1 MLKQR
6 IITALVLVVITVWA
20 LFYASDMGWK
30 ITLLALA
37 MVAAWEWTGFS
48 RLYIKVLKVLY
59 VLAVVIVAN
68 FMMIYAAVEHFVVL
82 TIIEAILLMMVV
94 HRYQFSESQRG
105 LASATAIGLIGLL
118 AIALFVSALY
128 QFRAEMGPTI
138 LLLSMALVWAID
150 TGAYFSGRRFGKRK
164 LAQFVSPGK
173 TWEGVAGGGLFTFV
187 FALVVLFVIDI
198 NLSLPKV
205 MVALILTLIALFSI
219 YGDLFE
225 SVLKRQVSLKDSGQI
240 LPGHGGVLDRV
251 DSLIIA
257 MPMLYIVWHYLQA

>member
-6 IITALVLVVITVWA
+6 IITALVLVSITVWA

-30 ITLLALA
+30 ITVLVLA
-37 MVAAWEWTGFS
+37 MVAAWEWTGFGKVHN
-48 RLYIKVLKVLY
+48 KVLKVIY
-59 VLAVVIVAN
+59 VLTTVVVSNAI
-68 FMMIYAAVEHFVVL
+68 MMYASVEYFVVL
-82 TIIEAILLMMVV
+82 TLVEAVILMTVV
-94 HRYQFSESQRG
+94 HRYQSSESQYG
-105 LASATAIGLIGLL
+105 LASPALIGLVGLL
-118 AIALFVSALY
+118 AIPLFVSALY
-128 QFRAEMGPTI
+128 QFRAEMGPLI

-173 TWEGVAGGGLFTFV
+173 TWEGVAGGGLFTFA
-187 FALVVLFVIDI
+187 FALAVVFSV
-198 NLSLPKV
+198 NEGV
-205 MVALILTLIALFSI
+205 MLANTMFAMLLTMIALFSV

-225 SVLKRQVSLKDSGQI
+225 SVLKRQVALKDSGKI

-257 MPMLYIVWHYLQA
+257 MPMLYIAWHFS